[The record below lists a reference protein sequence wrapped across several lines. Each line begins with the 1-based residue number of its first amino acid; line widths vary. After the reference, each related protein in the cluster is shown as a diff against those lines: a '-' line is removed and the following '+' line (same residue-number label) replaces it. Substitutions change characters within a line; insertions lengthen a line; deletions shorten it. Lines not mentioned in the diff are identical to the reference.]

1 MDVATQSNS
10 IAFFSD
16 SSFNVDPAKFLV
28 WWFED
33 YENII
38 NEIVEKGDKNEK
50 K

>member
-16 SSFNVDPAKFLV
+16 KNNNVDPMKFV
-28 WWFED
+28 IWWFDD

-38 NEIVEKGDKNEK
+38 NTMEAAK